1 MTMPEKIISLPLDE
15 PIWERFFS
23 VFPLVLVGTREQDGG
38 HDLAPKHMAMPMS
51 WQNWFGF
58 VCTPRHRTY
67 QNASRTG
74 VFTVSY
80 PRAEQVVLTSLA
92 AAPRTDS
99 SEKPS
104 LMALPVFPALAVDG
118 VLVEGCNLYL
128 ECELDRMVDDLGD
141 NSLIIGRVVAAHVHP
156 DALRGDDREDNDI
169 IRDKPLFAY
178 LYPER
183 FAVIDR
189 SQGFPMPAGFKR

>member
-1 MTMPEKIISLPLDE
+1 MSLPETLVSLPLAD

-23 VFPLVLVGTREQDGG
+23 VFPLVMVGTREEDGR

-51 WQNWFGF
+51 WKNWFGF

-67 QNASRTG
+67 QNALRTG
-74 VFTVSY
+74 AFTVSY
-80 PRAEQVVLTSLA
+80 PRSEQIVLTSLA

-99 SEKPS
+99 NEKPS
-104 LMALPVFPALAVDG
+104 LMALPVFPAQVVDG
-118 VLVEGCNLYL
+118 VLVEGCDLYL

-141 NSLIIGRVVAAHVHP
+141 NSLIIGRIVAAHV
-156 DALRGDDREDNDI
+156 DRQALRGDDREDNDI

-183 FAVIDR
+183 FAIIDR

>member
-104 LMALPVFPALAVDG
+104 LMALPVFPAQVVDG